1 MWDDST
7 YMYKKTYKL
16 YMYYVVK
23 VLTSKAKLTM
33 THQQESNVAPTVCP
47 CHYKRWKCINV

>member
-1 MWDDST
+1 MWDNST